1 MSRSLTS
8 SFWMIAVL
16 LGAFASSGVFAAD
29 QVPLLPQSSKE
40 AAKPAAKPAAPA
52 KRAATPTKRASEPS
66 MERLQDEQVQR
77 NVNLI
82 NFAHERL
89 KYLRAG
95 EEGCADCLASSVGN
109 GASAL
114 DRTDSAKTC
123 KDKWSDFYSKDKID
137 IRFSFGYTDRDDNSL
152 VDDTIARQS
161 MVDQITKPCESNNL
175 VQACGFTRSPDDA
188 DLFERRVRG
197 PNGKRHTLQV
207 RLTSSSFSPS
217 GKVNESLPMEQK
229 EKTEQAAS
237 NFYSGLKEAD
247 MVVYIGHAR
256 DGGGPDFAPAIRK
269 NGKTDF
275 AKYRA
280 ETPGMNRLTQ
290 ELESG
295 ANAKII
301 AFLACDS
308 ERWSDRLKRLAPK
321 SGIVLSG
328 TPNIPLEAALVQSYL
343 LLDSVIW
350 QRCEGAFNKALN
362 ELDSYDDRSLVPLK
376 LQRFFK

>member
-1 MSRSLTS
+1 
-8 SFWMIAVL
+8 
-16 LGAFASSGVFAAD
+16 
-29 QVPLLPQSSKE
+29 
-40 AAKPAAKPAAPA
+40 
-52 KRAATPTKRASEPS
+52 

-89 KYLRAG
+89 KYLRAT
-95 EEGCADCLASSVGN
+95 EESCADCLASSVGN
-109 GASAL
+109 GASIL
-114 DRTDSAKTC
+114 DRANSAKTC
-123 KDKWSDFYSKDKID
+123 KDKWAEFYSKDKID

-161 MVDQITKPCESNNL
+161 MIDQITKPCEENNL
-175 VQACGFTRSPDDA
+175 VQACGFKRSSDDA
-188 DLFERRVRG
+188 ELFERRVRG
-197 PNGKRHTLQV
+197 PTGKAHTLQI
-207 RLTSSSFSPS
+207 RLTSSSLSAS
-217 GKVNESLPMEQK
+217 GRVNESLVPEQK
-229 EKTEQAAS
+229 EKSDQAAAS
-237 NFYSGLKEAD
+237 FYEGLKNAD

-275 AKYRA
+275 ARYRS
-280 ETPGMNRLTQ
+280 ETPGLNRLTR

-295 ANAKII
+295 AKAKII

-308 ERWSDRLKRLAPK
+308 ERWSDRMKRLAPK
-321 SGIVLSG
+321 SGMILSG

-343 LLDSVIW
+343 ILDSVIW
-350 QRCEGAFNKALN
+350 QRCESSFNTALN
-362 ELDSYDDRSLVPLK
+362 ELDNYDDRNLVPLK